1 MQAMTILRRCRK
13 AKQDLQRLDLQ
24 LERRQD
30 AMRAFGGIRMDDIG
44 GSRGGGGSDRMARMS
59 AEIDEIERAIQ
70 DRKEARM
77 AEVGSAIQLIDM
89 LEDDTA
95 ADVLYRYYVTG
106 DGIAGISRAIPCD
119 RSYVQRKKKDGESVL
134 RELAAEKVAET
145 LPGWYL
151 AKWKEEE
158 DEDEEG

>member
-89 LEDDTA
+89 LEDDMA

-119 RSYVQRKKKDGESVL
+119 RSYVQRKKKDGESAM
-134 RELAAEKVAET
+134 RQLAAEKVAET

-151 AKWKEEE
+151 VKWKEEE
-158 DEDEEG
+158 DEDGEG

>member
-1 MQAMTILRRCRK
+1 MRAMTILRRCRK
-13 AKQDLQRLDLQ
+13 AKEDLKRLDLQ

-30 AMRAFGGIRMDDIG
+30 AMRAFGGIRLDDTG
-44 GSRGGGGSDRMARMS
+44 GSRAGGGNDRMARMS

-89 LEDDTA
+89 LEDEMA
-95 ADVLYRYYVTG
+95 GNVLYRYYVTG

-119 RSYVQRKKKDGESVL
+119 RSYVQRKKKDGESAM
-134 RELAAEKVAET
+134 RRLAAEKVAET

-151 AKWKEEE
+151 TKWKEEDDDD
-158 DEDEEG
+158 DEG